1 MYILSDNSATYETK
15 ILAFHRIHW
24 ICFFYLKAATFF
36 KYTIIV
42 KNKKNSRLATNWTG
56 HWLQKDIR
64 TTQVKQRRQGHQS
77 IELEMRRH
85 PILYNWRVSRGQL
98 CQQSQLQSGCQ
109 LSTVNAKCASGS
121 FWSLFFNCLNCCM
134 YVVAPALTC
143 PLLPENQRV
152 QIPIKCLK
160 IK

>member
-1 MYILSDNSATYETK
+1 M
-15 ILAFHRIHW
+15 
-24 ICFFYLKAATFF
+24 FFYLSGYLF
-36 KYTIIV
+36 KYYWR
-42 KNKKNSRLATNWTG
+42 KKPVILATNWTG
-56 HWLQKDIR
+56 HRLQKDIR
-64 TTQVKQRRQGHQS
+64 TTQVKQQRRQGHQS

-98 CQQSQLQSGCQ
+98 CQQQSQLQSGCQ